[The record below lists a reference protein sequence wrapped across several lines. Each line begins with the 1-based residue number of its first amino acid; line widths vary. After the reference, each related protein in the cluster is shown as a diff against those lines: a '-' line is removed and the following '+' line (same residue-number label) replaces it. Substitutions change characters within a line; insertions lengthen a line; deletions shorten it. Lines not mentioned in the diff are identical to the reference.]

1 MALKTRGAWKAI
13 ERWWAELL
21 DGKRVPVSGRHRGD
35 APDIDVEN
43 ALMTDEERIEFDR
56 KAGEQRQKGIEGQKL
71 YLREKQIQETL
82 MSGGLK
88 DIEHYKY
95 LQGELSAL
103 YYIANELSDIYKG

>member
-1 MALKTRGAWKAI
+1 MDEI
-13 ERWWAELL
+13 DLL
-21 DGKRVPVSGRHRGD
+21 DKVKKL
-35 APDIDVEN
+35 IEN
-43 ALMTDEERIEFDR
+43 
-56 KAGEQRQKGIEGQKL
+56 
-71 YLREKQIQETL
+71 REKQIQETL